1 EQMIWHYAK
10 GKPKDRVEFGAD
22 KSLADL
28 IREAVQL
35 PDPQN
40 PLTRRLH
47 RAGCCSRLAV
57 MATCRSI
64 AMVEP
69 FWRIGGSMSRRSVR
83 FRPVLSSITCA
94 TCARASTRGIR
105 IR

>member
-1 EQMIWHYAK
+1 MPNKTTREAKVFCNSLVDDPAYQKKLRADFLARRCSDPIEQMIWHYAK

-40 PLTRRLH
+40 P
-47 RAGCCSRLAV
+47 
-57 MATCRSI
+57 
-64 AMVEP
+64 
-69 FWRIGGSMSRRSVR
+69 
-83 FRPVLSSITCA
+83 
-94 TCARASTRGIR
+94 
-105 IR
+105 